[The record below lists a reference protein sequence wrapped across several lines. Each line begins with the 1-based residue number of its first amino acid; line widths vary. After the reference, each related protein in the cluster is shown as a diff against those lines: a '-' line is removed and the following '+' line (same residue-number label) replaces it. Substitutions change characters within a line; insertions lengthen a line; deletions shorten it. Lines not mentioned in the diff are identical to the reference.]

1 MVVGSFAWWPS
12 VQATLRGGNCG
23 KPSWSRIGRSAFS
36 GREGLLISTEQNK
49 EISLSLIEALNA
61 RDLSLW
67 SRHLAEDYAAEHPG
81 VSVLLDKNRSIAYH
95 QRFVTAFPDIRFEV
109 LGVLAE
115 GDRVLVQWLGSGT
128 HTERL
133 ATITGRTI
141 PPTRRRVRVPG
152 AMLTEVREGRIAR
165 CWFYWDQLAL
175 LAQLGLTEQ
184 PGLFLSAEGF

>member
-1 MVVGSFAWWPS
+1 M
-12 VQATLRGGNCG
+12 
-23 KPSWSRIGRSAFS
+23 
-36 GREGLLISTEQNK
+36 STEQNK
-49 EISLSLIEALNA
+49 ELSLSLIEALNA
-61 RDLSLW
+61 RDLGLW
-67 SRHLAEDYAAEHPG
+67 SRHLAEEYAAEHPG
-81 VSVLLDKNRSIAYH
+81 VSVLLDKSRSIAYH

-115 GDRVLVQWLGSGT
+115 GDRVLIQWTSSGT

-141 PPTRRRVRVPG
+141 PPTRRRVRVSG
-152 AMLTEVREGRIAR
+152 AMLTEVRDGKIVRG
-165 CWFYWDQLAL
+165 WFYWDQLAL